1 MAEKATVFVVDDDP
15 AVRDAVSVFLR
26 ICGFAV
32 VTFDSAEAFL
42 GAAGVRNRC
51 VLVLDQRMDG
61 MSGLELQAEL
71 RQRGVRLPTV
81 FITGHGDAQMY
92 QTAIQEGAVDVLEK
106 PFSNKDLL
114 ASVEKALAPDQVHGG
129 C

>member
-15 AVRDAVSVFLR
+15 AVRDAVSVFLG
-26 ICGFAV
+26 ICGFTV

-42 GAAGVRNRC
+42 GAAATLNRC

-61 MSGLELQAEL
+61 MSGLELQSEL
-71 RQRGVRLPTV
+71 QRRGVSLPTV

-92 QTAIQEGAVDVLEK
+92 QTAIREGAVDVLEK
-106 PFSNKDLL
+106 PFRNRDLL
-114 ASVEKALAPDQVHGG
+114 ASIEKALGPDQVNAGG
-129 C
+129 